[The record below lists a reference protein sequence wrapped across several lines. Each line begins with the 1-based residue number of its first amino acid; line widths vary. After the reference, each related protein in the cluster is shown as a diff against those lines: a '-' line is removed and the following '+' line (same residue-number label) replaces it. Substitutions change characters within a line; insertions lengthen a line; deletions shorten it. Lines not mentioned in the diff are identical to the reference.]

1 MDDIDRIQNY
11 YREIARRQ
19 YTALPVGAFD
29 CYFHPSDSLIYF
41 NYAIPRSAP
50 EGDVSAA
57 VAQLRAEFM
66 QRRRRP
72 RFEFIERFAPGLA
85 PRLAA
90 LGFSEESRLHMM
102 TCTAKSYLQSAMVE
116 GLTILR
122 LDKRSPVGDVT
133 EFLQT
138 RQEGF
143 TEIPDRPVEP
153 AAIAYFY
160 TTVDTVRP
168 YLARMHGRPVSVGLY
183 TLPLEGISDIAG
195 IATIPPARFQGIA
208 GMLTARLVGD
218 AFAEGAKVTMLTAR
232 DERAGR
238 VYERVGFM
246 AYARMLAYSDP
257 SIPV

>member
-1 MDDIDRIQNY
+1 MDDIERIQNY

-19 YTALPVGAFD
+19 YTTIPVAAFD
-29 CYFHPSDSLIYF
+29 CYFHPSDPLIYF
-41 NYAIPRSAP
+41 NYAIPRTAP
-50 EGDVSAA
+50 EGDIGSAV
-57 VAQLRAEFM
+57 VALREQFVG
-66 QRRRRP
+66 RGRRP

-90 LGFSEESRLHMM
+90 LGFSEESRLHLM
-102 TCTAKSYLQSAMVE
+102 TCSPKSYLQPAPVD
-116 GLTILR
+116 GLTLLR
-122 LDKRSPVGDVT
+122 LTKRSPVADVT

-153 AAIAYFY
+153 SAIEYFY

-183 TLPLEGISDIAG
+183 TLPLDGISDIAG
-195 IATIPPARFQGIA
+195 IATVAQFRFKGIA
-208 GMLTARLVGD
+208 GMLTARLVAD
-218 AFAEGAKVTMLTAR
+218 AFAEGAKVAMLTAR

-246 AYARMLAYSDP
+246 AYGRMLAYSDLT
-257 SIPV
+257 VAV